1 MLIALPFPPQVL
13 FLMNHAIRE
22 RESERKEKGNERKRK
37 RVTKRNRRGRGRE
50 REKLFFNKSLISG
63 LIPLGTV

>member
-50 REKLFFNKSLISG
+50 KLFFNKSLISG